1 MSIESI
7 RKRLEA
13 TTSGEWTIDVCG
25 KEYGVNPIARIYET
39 IDQASE
45 MFGILFPLEKD
56 DAEFIVHSKR
66 DIEALLKV
74 VEAVKAAFD
83 YGTATEFKPDRDSIT
98 DMLLKVDSLL
108 DELEAME

>member
-25 KEYGVNPIARIYET
+25 KEYGVNPIARIYES

-74 VEAVKAAFD
+74 VEAVKMRRED
-83 YGTATEFKPDRDSIT
+83 PDRYAYTID
-98 DMLLKVDSLL
+98 LLNAL